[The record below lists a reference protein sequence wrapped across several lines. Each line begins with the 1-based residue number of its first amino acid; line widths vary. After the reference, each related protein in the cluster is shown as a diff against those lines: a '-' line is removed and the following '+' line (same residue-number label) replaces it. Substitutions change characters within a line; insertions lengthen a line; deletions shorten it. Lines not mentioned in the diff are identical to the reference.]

1 MNTDI
6 VKLVTFQL
14 GLDLFGA
21 DVLSVDRVL
30 RYSPPNCVPDVPA
43 WIEGVIEHRGKV
55 VPIVDLRRRVELS
68 DDSITPETR
77 ILVLNTATGY
87 VGVIVDMVHEVAMI
101 SGGERV
107 AAAAR
112 CSAASRRN
120 SSAGSPRS
128 AISWSSFST
137 SIGCWR
143 ARIESASIR
152 RRRPERPCASWLS
165 ERSTSFERGGRRSTR
180 DSTNR
185 GRPRSSRSS
194 RVRSARCSSR
204 SSRRSP
210 S

>member
-1 MNTDI
+1 MKTEIKKTDV

-14 GLDLFGA
+14 GLDMFGA

-101 SGGERV
+101 P
-107 AAAAR
+107 
-112 CSAASRRN
+112 AASVSPPPPLFRGLAAEFISGIAKVRDELVVVLDVDRVL
-120 SSAGSPRS
+120 SSTDRIIFDQSAQAGE
-128 AISWSSFST
+128 A
-137 SIGCWR
+137 
-143 ARIESASIR
+143 A
-152 RRRPERPCASWLS
+152 L
-165 ERSTSFERGGRRSTR
+165 RG
-180 DSTNR
+180 
-185 GRPRSSRSS
+185 
-194 RVRSARCSSR
+194 
-204 SSRRSP
+204 
-210 S
+210 